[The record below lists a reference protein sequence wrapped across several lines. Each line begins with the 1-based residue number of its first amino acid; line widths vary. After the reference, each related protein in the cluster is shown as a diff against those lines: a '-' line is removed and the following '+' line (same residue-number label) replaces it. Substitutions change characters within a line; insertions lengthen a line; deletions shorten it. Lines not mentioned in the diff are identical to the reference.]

1 VRLLYEDEGATPLVA
16 PGVRVL
22 NLSIGD
28 PSRTLDGPMSP
39 LPRMIDWLSWR
50 YRVLFLVS
58 AGNANSPL
66 ELDVARADVAA
77 LDAAGFSAF
86 QKQTMPAKQN

>member
-39 LPRMIDWLSWR
+39 LPRMIDCSLGDTACCFW
-50 YRVLFLVS
+50 S
-58 AGNANSPL
+58 AR
-66 ELDVARADVAA
+66 ER
-77 LDAAGFSAF
+77 
-86 QKQTMPAKQN
+86 

>member
-1 VRLLYEDEGATPLVA
+1 
-16 PGVRVL
+16 
-22 NLSIGD
+22 
-28 PSRTLDGPMSP
+28 
-39 LPRMIDWLSWR
+39 
-50 YRVLFLVS
+50 VLFLVS